1 MAKSNALT
9 GSAPRRAKKSGAAAS
24 SARRKTATRP
34 IPGDPV
40 VPGTEARAD
49 VVARKKPAPRR
60 GPAKFPKVVTGAV
73 QAALDKK
80 AEDVVLLDMRE
91 TDGFTDFFI
100 ICTGGNPRHVNAITD
115 GVRETLK
122 REFEER
128 PGLVEGIDRSEWI
141 LLDYFNFVVHVFTRD
156 CRAFY
161 GLERLWGNAQRH
173 EFKDE
178 ASPRPQRAPAR
189 GADA

>member
-1 MAKSNALT
+1 MAKRNALT
-9 GSAPRRAKKSGAAAS
+9 GSTPRRAKKSVAAVSRAK
-24 SARRKTATRP
+24 RKTAARP

-40 VPGTEARAD
+40 VPGTEPRAEA
-49 VVARKKPAPRR
+49 VAKKKPARR
-60 GPAKFPKVVTGAV
+60 AAAKFPKPVTGAV

-80 AEDVVLLDMRE
+80 AEDVVLLDMR
-91 TDGFTDFFI
+91 DSGGFTDFFI
-100 ICTGGNPRHVNAITD
+100 ICTGGNARHVSAIAD

-122 REFEER
+122 REFDER

-141 LLDYFNFVVHVFTRD
+141 LLDYFNFVVHVFSRD

-161 GLERLWGNAQRH
+161 GLERLWGAAERH

-178 ASPRPQRAPAR
+178 GPRRT
-189 GADA
+189 